1 MRVTSIDTKFLL
13 KVFRITR
20 QQLSKL
26 SKKIFLGFFFS
37 NFLRQDSVDDQSQ
50 SWLPFQTIGSIPT
63 SFLEDVICR
72 SPFAGFA
79 HFSPDPFRD
88 RASKKGRKKWTKFM
102 SKVGSNQLQ
111 HWIKFCLTYKG
122 WKNMLNYILKLF
134 CESECREFSFCQ
146 ALPFGY
152 YTLHR
157 VVKHLSKT
165 MKKNKKR

>member
-1 MRVTSIDTKFLL
+1 MIRAKVGFPSKPLVLFLL
-13 KVFRITR
+13 LFWKMSYAAAHLLV
-20 QQLSKL
+20 
-26 SKKIFLGFFFS
+26 
-37 NFLRQDSVDDQSQ
+37 
-50 SWLPFQTIGSIPT
+50 LPISAQI
-63 SFLEDVICR
+63 
-72 SPFAGFA
+72 
-79 HFSPDPFRD
+79 HFEIEPP
-88 RASKKGRKKWTKFM
+88 KKGGKKWTKFM

-165 MKKNKKR
+165 MKKNKKGNAPLGIF

>member
-1 MRVTSIDTKFLL
+1 MLRNDLKVIFCGFLL
-13 KVFRITR
+13 LLE
-20 QQLSKL
+20 LSRWSEPKL
-26 SKKIFLGFFFS
+26 ASLPNHWFYSYFFFGRCHMPQPICW
-37 NFLRQDSVDDQSQ
+37 FC
-50 SWLPFQTIGSIPT
+50 PFQPRSI
-63 SFLEDVICR
+63 SR
-72 SPFAGFA
+72 S
-79 HFSPDPFRD
+79 SLQK
-88 RASKKGRKKWTKFM
+88 RAKKWTKFM